1 MDISHSHSRPSR
13 EHPIPFAYTVDDIR
27 SWGDQASFNAAL
39 RAVNRG
45 DVLNADYDEKTQI
58 GSGVVSANGNLVNA
72 SFQLC
77 NWKYRN
83 AENLCSC
90 QIGQSGVMCF
100 HTLAL
105 AIKLA
110 RLYEAKAGA
119 DLKAKDSNPS
129 PVANL
134 PKQSILR
141 DAKNGEPVSLVFV
154 LPKNWTEL
162 MNQHKNVLLGIY
174 LTPRL
179 ATPQS
184 IPSAIIHIKKAIVL
198 KRPLS
203 LDQED
208 DMMLMLLEEM
218 AEGSLMGECR
228 VNPSSLLWLLDY
240 LGSIG
245 RPIYQSDIIDS
256 PTKNQERHVIKSL
269 QETLP
274 IQIRTETDACE
285 TFIRCS
291 FNAELRSI
299 DASIHVDI
307 PGTNP
312 PQNPAYIVPGG
323 EKGYAMLPSVPETTG
338 FAFTLV
344 PLRNI
349 LPIVFRQFYAKP
361 IRIDPLHVYRFLKYE
376 RNTLQNSLP
385 VKVDPEIESLSW
397 SPLSPQFVLEV
408 SLPEQETPPQ
418 NGWRASPGKLPNSLS
433 ICLKACYRP
442 FPGKQPAQIVVA
454 GFPGRYFSIPD
465 LNDPYHYFIRDL
477 SAEQK
482 GLQMLRSFEIPGQ
495 LEEHTSTILLEGQ
508 DQVLHFL
515 STTAPQI
522 EALLDWIVDFS
533 PTPPLHKLVQSFERI
548 GIEVK
553 INESNGDLA
562 SVFSLTIAYKTVGR
576 KHYVPEK
583 EILEAAAENRTYL
596 IDYGPHKKEGRQH
609 PVQPKIQI
617 FNSGII
623 QAFRDLEEECHA
635 FRNPLDKAQT
645 ISNGFAPFVVNRIRR
660 LKSSGVTIDT
670 NASSWV
676 QKYLRPFETSESAKD
691 RQEIRRILPRILR
704 PYQLEGVL
712 WLRWLE
718 RNNFGGILADEMG
731 LGKTLQALAWISM
744 RRIHEPENNLPVLVV
759 CPTSLV
765 RNWESEAHRFVPH
778 LKTLVLSGTDRH
790 DVFRLIPECDL
801 VITSYALLR
810 RDIELYNSIFFSACL
825 LDEAQNIKNRDTD
838 NATSVKQIRAHT
850 RIAITGTPIENSLAD
865 LWSIFDFLMPGYL
878 GNYADFHTHFEI
890 PIGLRNSDAAN
901 PTDVRESDILLAKL
915 RDKTAPFLLRRL
927 KTTVAKD
934 LPEKIEQ
941 MVPTEM
947 TPDQQKVYRSL
958 QEQIGRKISDSVAEN
973 GFERSRMLIL
983 SGLLRLRQAAC
994 HLSLLGDINPLPH
1007 SENPSGKLSQ
1017 MLSILENVIAGGH
1030 RVLIFSQ
1037 FVEMLHLIRD
1047 ALDKRAIKYCY
1058 LDGSSKE
1065 EERLEN
1071 VRQFNFNYKIPVFL
1085 ISLKAGGTGLTLTG
1099 ADEVILFDPWWNPAA
1114 EQQAIDRTHRI
1125 GQTRT
1130 VHAIRLITPGTVEEK
1145 VRLMQQHKSEIIA
1158 ASIGTPEESAPSEA
1172 GSITAT
1178 DTETVN
1184 ALTWNDVRTLFDLPD
1199 SMPKPVS
1206 EKPSVPQ
1213 G

>member
-1 MDISHSHSRPSR
+1 MDISHSNSRPLR
-13 EHPIPFAYTVDDIR
+13 ETSVPFSYTVNDIR

-45 DVLNADYDEKTQI
+45 DVLNADYDAKTQI

-77 NWKYRN
+77 NWKYCN
-83 AENLCSC
+83 AENRCSC
-90 QIGQSGVMCF
+90 QIGQSGSMCF
-100 HTLAL
+100 HTLAI

-110 RLYEAKAGA
+110 RLYEAKTGA
-119 DLKAKDSNPS
+119 DRKSADSNLPTEID
-129 PVANL
+129 L
-134 PKQSILR
+134 PKQTVLR

-162 MNQHKNVLLGIY
+162 MNQHKSVLLGIY

-179 ATPQS
+179 ASPKSSPT
-184 IPSAIIHIKKAIVL
+184 AIIHIEKAILL
-198 KRPLS
+198 KRSLS
-203 LDQED
+203 LEHED

-218 AEGSLMGECR
+218 AEGSLTGECR

-240 LGSIG
+240 LGNLG

-256 PTKNQERHVIKSL
+256 PTKNKERHVVKSI

-274 IQIRTETDACE
+274 IRIRTEADACE
-285 TFIRCS
+285 TFIHCS
-291 FNAELRSI
+291 FNPCLRSI
-299 DASIHVDI
+299 DASIHADI
-307 PGTNP
+307 PGAIP
-312 PQNPAYIVPGG
+312 PQEITYIVPGG
-323 EKGYAMLPSVPETTG
+323 EKGYAMIHSTAETSG
-338 FAFTLV
+338 YAFELI
-344 PLRNI
+344 PLKSI
-349 LPIVFRQFYAKP
+349 LPIVFRQFYIKP

-385 VKVDPEIESLSW
+385 VKIDPEVESLSLT
-397 SPLSPQFVLEV
+397 PLSPQFLLEV
-408 SLPEQETPPQ
+408 SIPEQETPPQ
-418 NGWRASPGKLPNSLS
+418 NGWRPSPGNLPNRLS
-433 ICLKACYRP
+433 ICLKACYEP
-442 FPGKQPAQIVVA
+442 FPGKQPAQTVVA
-454 GFPGRYFSIPD
+454 GFPGCYFSIPD
-465 LNDPYHYFIRDL
+465 QNDSYHYFIRDL
-477 SAEQK
+477 AAEQK
-482 GLQMLRSFEIPGQ
+482 GLEMLRSFEIPGQ
-495 LEEHTSTILLEGQ
+495 TDEHAATLLLEGQ

-522 EALLDWIVDFS
+522 EALLGWSVDFS
-533 PTPPLHKLVQSFERI
+533 PTPALHKLVQSFERI

-553 INESNGDLA
+553 INESNGDLP
-562 SVFSLTIAYKTVGR
+562 SVFSLTVAYKTVGR
-576 KHYVPEK
+576 RHYVPEK

-596 IDYGPHKKEGRQH
+596 IDYGPHKKEPRQR

-623 QAFRDLEEECHA
+623 QAFRDLEQECHA

-645 ISNGFAPFVVNRIRR
+645 MSNGFAPFVVNRIRR
-660 LKSSGVTIDT
+660 LKSSGVTFDT
-670 NASSWV
+670 NASAWV

-691 RQEIRRILPRILR
+691 RQEIRRLLPRVLR

-744 RRIHEPENNLPVLVV
+744 RRIYEPQTKRPVLVV

-765 RNWESEAHRFVPH
+765 RNWESEAHRFVPQ

-810 RDIELYNSIFFSACL
+810 RDVELYNTVLFSACL

-838 NATSVKQIRAHT
+838 NATSVKQIRART

-878 GNYADFHTHFEI
+878 GTYAEFHTRFEI
-890 PIGLRNSDAAN
+890 PIGLRHSEAAN
-901 PTDVRESDILLAKL
+901 PTDIREADILLSKL

-927 KTTVAKD
+927 KTTVAQD
-934 LPEKIEQ
+934 LPEKLEQ
-941 MVPTEM
+941 IVPTEM
-947 TPDQQKVYRSL
+947 TADQQKVYRSL
-958 QEQIGRKISDSVAEN
+958 QEQIGRKISDSVSEN

-994 HLSLLGDINPLPH
+994 HLSLLGNLNPYPN
-1007 SENPSGKLSQ
+1007 SEHPSGKLSQ
-1017 MLSILENVIAGGH
+1017 MLSILENTIASGH

-1058 LDGSSKE
+1058 LDGTSKE

-1071 VRQFNFNYKIPVFL
+1071 VRQFNFNHKIPVFL

-1145 VRLMQQHKSEIIA
+1145 VRLMQQRKSEIIA
-1158 ASIGTPEESAPSEA
+1158 ASIGTPDESAPSESEA
-1172 GSITAT
+1172 ITKT

-1184 ALTWNDVRTLFDLPD
+1184 SLTWSDVQTLFDLPD
-1199 SMPKPVS
+1199 ATPKPAPES
-1206 EKPSVPQ
+1206 HSDPHA
-1213 G
+1213 